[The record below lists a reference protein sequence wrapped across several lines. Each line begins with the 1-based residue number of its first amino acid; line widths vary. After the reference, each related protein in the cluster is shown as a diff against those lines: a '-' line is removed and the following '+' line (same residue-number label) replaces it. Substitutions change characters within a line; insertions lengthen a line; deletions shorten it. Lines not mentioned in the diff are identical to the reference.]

1 MTQRGDVTSEA
12 LGPAIPPRSRG
23 RRQRSASTRD
33 AITEAM
39 LDLLTV
45 RRLEEVTVQE
55 IVERAQ
61 VSRQTFYA
69 HFETKYSVVADLVED
84 MGQTIYE
91 HWRAFLEADGAIEEA
106 ELHTLG
112 LLTLGTWREQATLF
126 SATIEGWHNDV
137 EIHDV
142 WNGVLE
148 RFSSGLAARV
158 GRVRIPQPDDDMIF
172 PALISLYERTVYLG
186 VSAPDGP
193 FGKSDDELARVL
205 ARMWLRTL
213 ELA

>member
-1 MTQRGDVTSEA
+1 MTSSAV
-12 LGPAIPPRSRG
+12 GPAIPPRSRG

-33 AITEAM
+33 SITEAM
-39 LDLLTV
+39 LELLTV

-55 IVERAQ
+55 IVDRAQ

-69 HFETKYSVVADLVED
+69 HFETKYSVVADLVDD

-91 HWRAFLEADGAIEEA
+91 HWRAFLEADGTIEET
-106 ELHTLG
+106 ELHSLG
-112 LLTLGTWREQATLF
+112 LVTLGTWREQATLF

-148 RFSSGLAARV
+148 RFAGALAARV
-158 GRVRIPQPDDDMIF
+158 GRVRAPQADDDLIF
-172 PALISLYERTVYLG
+172 PALISLFERTVYLA
-186 VSAPDGP
+186 VSAPEGP
-193 FGKSDDELARVL
+193 FGKSDDEVARVL

-213 ELA
+213 ELS